1 MTEVISIEGNSKR
14 DPEDI
19 YNELTLKLGFLS
31 SVTTL
36 IQSADPCHMPKM
48 AFNGVGYALEELA
61 DSVGTSARELYES
74 GGGI

>member
-1 MTEVISIEGNSKR
+1 MSEVISIEENSER
-14 DPEDI
+14 DPTDI

-31 SVTTL
+31 AVTTL

-61 DSVGTSARELYES
+61 DSVATCAKELFES